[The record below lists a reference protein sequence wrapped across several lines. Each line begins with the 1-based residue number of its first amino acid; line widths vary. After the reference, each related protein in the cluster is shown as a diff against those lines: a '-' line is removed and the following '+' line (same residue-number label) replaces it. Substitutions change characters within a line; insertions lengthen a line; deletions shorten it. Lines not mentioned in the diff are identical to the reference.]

1 MKTKNS
7 AIPAERRQQKKFEQF
22 IATQSL
28 PNEEWRV
35 IDGTNNRY
43 YVSNKGRVLSLCRSK
58 AKVLKPYLRG
68 GRQGNTGYQTVCI
81 CGKNKR
87 VHRLVAFA
95 FIGVPPSGYIVHHK
109 DGNKLNNVL
118 ENLAYT
124 TYSENA
130 KEYYRAK
137 REMKEKAK
145 EAGKIE

>member
-1 MKTKNS
+1 M
-7 AIPAERRQQKKFEQF
+7 
-22 IATQSL
+22 
-28 PNEEWRV
+28 
-35 IDGTNNRY
+35 
-43 YVSNKGRVLSLCRSK
+43 
-58 AKVLKPYLRG
+58 
-68 GRQGNTGYQTVCI
+68 
-81 CGKNKR
+81 
-87 VHRLVAFA
+87 HRLVAFA